1 MEKRRTWK
9 MELSC
14 TERLKSKE
22 TARKS
27 KRNVQGWLIKE
38 TEQLERNRKG

>member
-1 MEKRRTWK
+1 MGARRHCEENDINNMDERRTWK

-27 KRNVQGWLIKE
+27 KRNV
-38 TEQLERNRKG
+38 